1 MRQYTIPKVYYNKNR
16 SFCFFYFN
24 GKRIRIYNG
33 KSIGENIYPNKLKNK
48 AQVLNELNK
57 LKDSL
62 LIQLQNNWV
71 PNNSFNQIKPRL
83 NEEEENISTYE
94 KSIFQERINLEIYK
108 NSENGSKIAANEI
121 AELIR
126 KKQNIGKNCILGL
139 ATGSSPISVYK
150 ELIRI
155 HKNEGLSFKNVI
167 TFNLDEY
174 VPMDLK
180 SKHSYH
186 FFMYENLF
194 NHIDIKKQNI
204 YIPKGDLEIKKIQD
218 HCMDF
223 EKKIKD
229 YGGIDLQ
236 LLGIGRTGHIGFNEP
251 GALRSS
257 ITRLVNIDFL
267 TKFDAAEE
275 FQGIENVP
283 SKAITMGVQTILNAK
298 KIILLAWG
306 EGKRT
311 VIKKSVEEP
320 PSETMPASYLQYHP
334 NTKFILDK
342 GSSSNLNRISC
353 PWFYIDITTFNPE
366 RKTSDTIGHFVKR
379 S

>member
-1 MRQYTIPKVYYNKNR
+1 MRQYTIPKIYYNKYR

-33 KSIGENIYPNKLKNK
+33 KSIGENIYPNKLKK
-48 AQVLNELNK
+48 KDQVLNELNK
-57 LKDSL
+57 LKNSL
-62 LIQLQNNWV
+62 LIQLQNNWI
-71 PNNSFNQIKPRL
+71 PNGSLNQVKPGL

-108 NSENGSKIAANEI
+108 NSEEGSKIAANEI

-126 KKQNIGKNCILGL
+126 KKQKVGKNCILGL

-150 ELIRI
+150 KLIQI

-174 VPMDLK
+174 VPMDPK

-194 NHIDIKKQNI
+194 NHVDIKKENI
-204 YIPKGDLEIKKIQD
+204 YIPKGDLDVKKIQD
-218 HCMDF
+218 HCMGF

-251 GALRSS
+251 GALRS
-257 ITRLVNIDFL
+257 
-267 TKFDAAEE
+267 
-275 FQGIENVP
+275 
-283 SKAITMGVQTILNAK
+283 
-298 KIILLAWG
+298 
-306 EGKRT
+306 
-311 VIKKSVEEP
+311 
-320 PSETMPASYLQYHP
+320 
-334 NTKFILDK
+334 
-342 GSSSNLNRISC
+342 
-353 PWFYIDITTFNPE
+353 
-366 RKTSDTIGHFVKR
+366 
-379 S
+379 